1 MHGIVD
7 RKGEQFAY
15 VENNVVFTM
24 DGEPTGYVQKRAV
37 VDLAGA
43 PVWRIIGDCIY
54 QMGSLEPV
62 GFFTSPRSE
71 PDL

>member
-1 MHGIVD
+1 MRGIVD

-15 VENNVVFTM
+15 VENGVVFTM
-24 DGEPTGYVQKRAV
+24 EGEPSGKIEGRAV

-43 PVWRIIGDCIY
+43 PVWRIIGDAIY

-62 GFFTSPRSE
+62 GFFTSARPE
-71 PDL
+71 PDR